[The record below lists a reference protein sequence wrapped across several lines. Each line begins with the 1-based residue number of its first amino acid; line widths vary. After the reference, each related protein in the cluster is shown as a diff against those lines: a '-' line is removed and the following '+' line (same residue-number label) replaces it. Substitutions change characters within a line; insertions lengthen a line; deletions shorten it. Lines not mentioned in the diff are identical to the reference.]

1 MVWAAAVWLGS
12 VLALWAYGL
21 ARGGDFRNSLWQCHQ
36 LLWLPLAYLVFR
48 SALRGRQDHGALMR
62 VVVGAACLKAGLALW
77 IRLTV
82 SHSLQALP
90 TATSHG
96 DSVLFACAFALVV
109 ALVVEDAVPGR
120 GLAAGL
126 VLVLLAAGMVA
137 NNRRLAWVEVAA
149 ALAVVAAVASATRL
163 KRAALR
169 AGVLSLPV
177 LLLYCAVGWTSAF
190 VGFKP
195 VRLLRS
201 LAESGTDVSTA
212 MRDIENFNLLW
223 TLRDHPLLGTGFG
236 HEYVEKV
243 KGMDI
248 SGIFAQYRFVP
259 HNGILGLLAFGGVLG
274 ISGILLT
281 PVVAV
286 YLAARAH
293 RFARS
298 PADRAAAL
306 AVMASAVVYLIQCYG
321 DMGFVSWTGVFTLAP
336 AVAVAG
342 KLASATGAWPGSDVP
357 DLGAGGV
364 AAGS

>member
-1 MVWAAAVWLGS
+1 
-12 VLALWAYGL
+12 
-21 ARGGDFRNSLWQCHQ
+21 
-36 LLWLPLAYLVFR
+36 
-48 SALRGRQDHGALMR
+48 
-62 VVVGAACLKAGLALW
+62 
-77 IRLTV
+77 
-82 SHSLQALP
+82 
-90 TATSHG
+90 
-96 DSVLFACAFALVV
+96 
-109 ALVVEDAVPGR
+109 
-120 GLAAGL
+120 
-126 VLVLLAAGMVA
+126 
-137 NNRRLAWVEVAA
+137 
-149 ALAVVAAVASATRL
+149 
-163 KRAALR
+163 
-169 AGVLSLPV
+169 
-177 LLLYCAVGWTSAF
+177 
-190 VGFKP
+190 
-195 VRLLRS
+195 LRS